1 MALVPK
7 RARSYAHHTGT
18 TLPVA
23 SNRLVARG
31 SWQPHPMYTCD
42 KTQASSRV
50 HCSLQPDPWPWS
62 QKERGRTR
70 TIQGPLSQ
78 WPATGWLHVGL
89 GNPTPCTHVTRPRPA
104 AGSIA
109 ASNLTHG
116 PGPKKSEVV
125 RAPYRDHSPSGQQQV
140 GCTWVLA
147 TPPHVHM

>member
-7 RARSYAHHTGT
+7 RARSYAHHTRT

-23 SNRLVARG
+23 SNRSVAPR
-31 SWQPHPMYTCD
+31 SWPPPPIHTCD

-50 HCSLQPDPWPWS
+50 HCSLQPDPWHWS

-70 TIQGPLSQ
+70 TIHGPLSQ
-78 WPATGWLHVGL
+78 WPATGRLHLGL
-89 GNPTPCTHVTRPRPA
+89 GHPPPYTHVTRPRPA

-116 PGPKKSEVV
+116 TGPKKSEVV
-125 RAPYRDHSPSGQQQV
+125 RAPYTDHSP
-140 GCTWVLA
+140 
-147 TPPHVHM
+147 